1 MPNLVE
7 IGSREVLNVFLL
19 FCSYLPLETSLVLL
33 LNKLVSL
40 LPKIMCGKFFLYWP
54 SGSEEDE
61 NVKILQPNVQTTGN
75 QKAQV
80 S

>member
-7 IGSREVLNVFLL
+7 II
-19 FCSYLPLETSLVLL
+19 TSLVLL

-40 LPKIMCGKFFLYWP
+40 LPKKMCGKFFLYWP
-54 SGSEEDE
+54 SGSREDE
-61 NVKILQPNVQTTGN
+61 NVKILQPDVRTTTGN
-75 QKAQV
+75 QKAQE